1 MMIASLGYED
11 GGNFIHSP
19 SNEDM
24 LSVSFD
30 VLKGNGFPVCQTV
43 DFTISPF
50 LLALGVYSDGDG
62 DGQYKLR
69 KRSFIK
75 EEQTLLVTT
84 NSIFFLHHL
93 CVT

>member
-50 LLALGVYSDGDG
+50 LLALGVVTVTVTVNTNLEREVL
-62 DGQYKLR
+62 LR
-69 KRSFIK
+69 KNK
-75 EEQTLLVTT
+75 HYL
-84 NSIFFLHHL
+84 
-93 CVT
+93 